1 MYALRK
7 YANIQTIENKHNLYC
22 FVDPCLSFCL
32 VPSFLFVLRL
42 LIISFG
48 IFKLCLFYGY
58 WLSPFGI
65 FKLCLQALWCLFRSF
80 KNTNVEVYTTENM
93 IHFFFVND
101 AKIFSP
107 FLYNFEIKSHSCEF
121 NVRVLLKNLALVL
134 C

>member
-7 YANIQTIENKHNLYC
+7 YSNIQTIENKHNLYC

-32 VPSFLFVLRL
+32 IPSFLFVLRL
-42 LIISFG
+42 LII
-48 IFKLCLFYGY
+48 
-58 WLSPFGI
+58 PFGI

-93 IHFFFVND
+93 NHFFFVND

-121 NVRVLLKNLALVL
+121 NVRVLLKNLVLVL